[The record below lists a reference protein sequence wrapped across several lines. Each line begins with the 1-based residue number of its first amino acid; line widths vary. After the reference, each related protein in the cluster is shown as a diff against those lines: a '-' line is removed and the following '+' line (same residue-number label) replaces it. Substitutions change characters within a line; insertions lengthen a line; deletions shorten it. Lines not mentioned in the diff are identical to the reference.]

1 MVNRKVI
8 TSIAAISIMLLVAAC
23 HSTKL
28 FNTVPSSGGSEL
40 LFKYQWNLIEMQ
52 AQSFTVSSGN
62 IPHLLFFPGKIST
75 VSGSTGC
82 NKLKGS
88 FELSNVNLIKF
99 SPLATTKMSC
109 AGDNIESKYIAALG
123 KADNWR
129 ITNEQLLLSNGK
141 MLLMKFKGVMVE
153 TSELSGEWQLNYIS
167 GSRIAFDGLYPDK
180 KPFIKFNLTE
190 NEVGGNTTCNG
201 FSSKIILKGNEISIA
216 EPFAKTMIF
225 CEGGGETTFLNI
237 LKKVNR
243 YAVTNKNTLTFLI
256 GDVAVMRFEKK

>member
-1 MVNRKVI
+1 MINRKRR
-8 TSIAAISIMLLVAAC
+8 TLIAAMSILLLLAAC

-28 FNTVPSSGGSEL
+28 SNAVPSGGSEL
-40 LFKYQWNLIEMQ
+40 LYKYHWNLTEIE
-52 AQSFTVSSGN
+52 AQSFNISSGS
-62 IPHLLFFPGKIST
+62 IPHLLFFPGKINM

-99 SPLATTKMSC
+99 SPLATTKMAC
-109 AGDNIESKYIAALG
+109 IGDNIESKYLAALS

-129 ITNEQLLLSNGK
+129 IINDQLLLNNGQ
-141 MLLMKFKGVMVE
+141 MLLMKFKGVTVE
-153 TSELSGEWQLNYIS
+153 TAELNGDWQLNYIS

-180 KPFIKFNLTE
+180 KPVIKFNLPE

-225 CEGGGETTFLNI
+225 CEGGGETTFLNM